1 MFPRAD
7 TRDWREVMPVVQS
20 IHLELFPRAREEFVP
35 RIFDWAVSAF
45 EGRYK
50 DYQPVDAKYHDFEHT
65 LQGTLCLALILK
77 GRVLSGLKPTIPQKM
92 FELGMIAILLHD
104 TGYLKVR
111 GDSEGTGAKYTLIH
125 VSRSSDFARQL
136 LEEQGF
142 SESDAGIVQR
152 MIRCTGVNLKVEKI
166 PFQTDTEK
174 IIGYA
179 LGSADLIGQMAASD
193 YVDKLPI
200 LFDEFEESAR
210 YSGGEQTK
218 GGMFSSPEDL
228 LRKTEGFWKFYV
240 LPKINN
246 DFLGQYRFLAAP
258 YPDGPNEYIQ
268 HIEANVERV
277 KRVVAR
283 LDAADAPPVSTAEAL
298 AVK

>member
-1 MFPRAD
+1 
-7 TRDWREVMPVVQS
+7 MPVVQS

>member
-1 MFPRAD
+1 M
-7 TRDWREVMPVVQS
+7 
-20 IHLELFPRAREEFVP
+20 P

-77 GRVLSGLKPTIPQKM
+77 GRVLSGLKPTLPQKM

-246 DFLGQYRFLAAP
+246 DFLGQYRFLADP

>member
-7 TRDWREVMPVVQS
+7 TKDWRAVMAVVQS

-35 RIFDWAVSAF
+35 GIFDWAIAAF

-50 DYQPVDAKYHDFEHT
+50 DYQPIDAKYHDLEHT
-65 LQGTLCLALILK
+65 LQGALCLSLILK
-77 GRVLSGLKPTIPQKM
+77 GRIESGLKPTIPQKM

-136 LEEQGF
+136 LLEKGY
-142 SESDAGIVQR
+142 SEADASSVQR
-152 MIRCTGVNLKVEKI
+152 MISCTGVSLKVEKI

-174 IIGYA
+174 VIGYA
-179 LGSADLIGQMAASD
+179 LGSADLIGQMAATD

-210 YSGGEQTK
+210 YSGGEQSK
-218 GGMFSSPEDL
+218 AGMFSSPEDL

-240 LPKINN
+240 QPKITN
-246 DFLGQYRFLAAP
+246 DFLGQFRFLADP
-258 YPDGPNEYIQ
+258 YPDGQNEYIE
-268 HIEANVERV
+268 HIEANVARV

-283 LDAADAPPVSTAEAL
+283 LDAADGPAVTAEEAL
-298 AVK
+298 SVR

>member
-7 TRDWREVMPVVQS
+7 TRDWREVMPIVQS